1 VTAGGEP
8 ERVALARRDGGIA
21 LIFAT
26 ETFERERCTD
36 HPNRGVA
43 GGGPSTAV
51 PEIVF
56 ERRSGWRVVDLGE
69 LWRYRELLFFLAWRD
84 VKVRYKQT
92 LLGASWAVLQPLML
106 MGAFT
111 VFFSRMAGMSSG
123 AVPYPLFALSGLL
136 PWLFFAAAMNAAGNS
151 VVGSERLITKVYF
164 PRLLV
169 PLSAIVASAVDFAVS
184 LVLLAPMMAW
194 YGAWPGAGLTLVP
207 AIFGLILLLAIGL
220 GTLLAALN
228 VAYRDF
234 KAVIPFLTQ
243 FWMFATP
250 TIYLEPSRVSP
261 SVLWLN
267 PMAALVASFRAAL
280 LGGPIPWGPLAVAA
294 GVAVTVGLI
303 GCLYF
308 RRSEQSFAD
317 LI

>member
-1 VTAGGEP
+1 MDASAG
-8 ERVALARRDGGIA
+8 LDGGIA
-21 LIFAT
+21 LTCAS
-26 ETFERERCTD
+26 ETFEREQCIVD
-36 HPNRGVA
+36 PACGV
-43 GGGPSTAV
+43 TASV
-51 PEIVF
+51 PLPAVSETVF

-92 LLGASWAVLQPLML
+92 LLGVSWVVLQPLML
-106 MGAFT
+106 MGVFT

-123 AVPYPLFALSGLL
+123 GIPYPLFALSGLL
-136 PWLFFAAAMNAAGNS
+136 PWLFFAASMNGAGNS
-151 VVGSERLITKVYF
+151 VIGSERLITKVYF

-169 PLSAIVASAVDFAVS
+169 PFSAVAAAAADFAVS
-184 LVLLAPMMAW
+184 LVLLGPMMAW
-194 YGAWPGAGLTLVP
+194 YGIPIGASLALAP
-207 AIFGLILLLAIGL
+207 AIFGLVLLLATGI

-250 TIYLEPSRVSP
+250 TIYLDPSRVSR

-294 GVAVTVGLI
+294 GITVAACLV

>member
-1 VTAGGEP
+1 LSRAVELLLGEEGRARDRDDRGGSAGSGPDLPPP
-8 ERVALARRDGGIA
+8 E
-21 LIFAT
+21 T
-26 ETFERERCTD
+26 
-36 HPNRGVA
+36 
-43 GGGPSTAV
+43 
-51 PEIVF
+51 VF

-69 LWRYRELLFFLAWRD
+69 IWRYRELLFFLAWRD

-92 LLGASWAVLQPLML
+92 LLGASWAVLQPLM
-106 MGAFT
+106 MMVAFT

-123 AVPYPLFALSGLL
+123 VVPYPLFALSGLL
-136 PWLFFAAAMNAAGNS
+136 PWLFFASAMNNAGNS

-169 PLSAIVASAVDFAVS
+169 PFSAVGAAVVDFAIS
-184 LVLLAPMMAW
+184 LGLMALMMA
-194 YGAWPGAGLTLVP
+194 YYRVIPGAGLLLAP
-207 AIFGLILLLAIGL
+207 AIFGLVLMAALGI

-234 KAVIPFLTQ
+234 KAVVPFLTQ
-243 FWMFATP
+243 IWMFATP
-250 TIYLEPSRVSP
+250 TIYMDPSRASR

-267 PMAALVASFRAAL
+267 PMAALVASFRASL
-280 LGGPIPWGPLAVAA
+280 LGEPIPWGPLGLAA
-294 GVAVTVGLI
+294 GFCLAVCLL

>member
-1 VTAGGEP
+1 MSAPVETPSLGRSALADRDP
-8 ERVALARRDGGIA
+8 ERFVEPDAAPP
-21 LIFAT
+21 
-26 ETFERERCTD
+26 ET
-36 HPNRGVA
+36 
-43 GGGPSTAV
+43 
-51 PEIVF
+51 IF
-56 ERRSGWRVVDLGE
+56 ERRTGWQVVDLGE

-92 LLGASWAVLQPLML
+92 ILGASWALLQPLM
-106 MGAFT
+106 MMVAFT
-111 VFFSRMAGMSSG
+111 VFFARMAGMTSG
-123 AVPYPLFALSGLL
+123 GVPYPLFALAGLL
-136 PWLFFAAAMNAAGNS
+136 PWIFFSAALAGAANS

-169 PLSAIVASAVDFAVS
+169 PFSAVGATVVDFVISLGLMAVMMAYYRVVPGMG
-184 LVLLAPMMAW
+184 LLLAP
-194 YGAWPGAGLTLVP
+194 
-207 AIFGLILLLAIGL
+207 AIFALILLAALGL
-220 GTLLAALN
+220 GTFLAALN

-234 KAVIPFLTQ
+234 KAVIPFLIQ

-267 PMAALVASFRAAL
+267 PLAALIAAFRASV
-280 LGGPIPWGPLAVAA
+280 LGGPIPWGPLAAAA
-294 GVAVTVGLI
+294 GCSAVLCLL

-308 RRSEQSFAD
+308 RRTEQTFAD